1 MRKAKEYYQKKLDR
15 INDRLDLYL
24 EAEEKILGGA
34 QSYTIGSR
42 SLTRADLSTIR
53 SMIDTLEAKAD
64 EIESV
69 IDGGSKRKAV
79 GIVPRDW

>member
-53 SMIDTLEAKAD
+53 NMIDTLEAKAD